1 MALILNINRGTS
13 ARSNLVRE
21 GSIQSVG
28 VGVCTCARDSPSG
41 KGVLTSVN
49 DRLEKLLNKQDHLQ
63 TSMSVLLEHK
73 PYEDEL
79 LENIQLTKKYISE
92 RTAQS
97 EKDISLKEETLQ
109 AQIVTLQAVPT
120 NMWYARARAR
130 VCEYVRTYAGMSAD
144 RMWCCC

>member
-1 MALILNINRGTS
+1 M
-13 ARSNLVRE
+13 
-21 GSIQSVG
+21 
-28 VGVCTCARDSPSG
+28 
-41 KGVLTSVN
+41 N

-109 AQIVTLQAVPT
+109 AQIVTLQGEVSAKDAVILSQT
-120 NMWYARARAR
+120 ESVATLTA
-130 VCEYVRTYAGMSAD
+130 TYAEVTSNMVVASVQGHVATGSSSSTTPNSQP
-144 RMWCCC
+144 